1 MFSRGFGGFVNFTL
15 VIGNLHPNVALY
27 QTEPHLVMNFF
38 AHQDGIRTRDFYV
51 PNAESEKA
59 RLFRHE
65 APLIPN

>member
-1 MFSRGFGGFVNFTL
+1 MFSRVLGVLEIYRTESGDL
-15 VIGNLHPNVALY
+15 LPNVALY